1 MPRINQNPGKTAPP
15 SEAAPPSKAV
25 LAEQPPL
32 PTRVVGL
39 SAIERGFL
47 PATRSGAADSTLS
60 VGQGIQ
66 VKGEIESCETLIVDG
81 RVEASLTAE
90 LLKVRKGGLF
100 EGTATVARAEIAG
113 TFTGQLKVREHLTI
127 HGTGQVSGTI
137 RYHRIAVEDGGQ
149 ISGDVGVESGG
160 VESGGIETGSIE
172 SAPKA
177 GAPVRAKDN
186 VA

>member
-1 MPRINQNPGKTAPP
+1 MPQINQNSGK
-15 SEAAPPSKAV
+15 AAPPPRAA
-25 LAEQPPL
+25 LAKQRPL
-32 PTRVVGL
+32 PERVVGHP
-39 SAIERGFL
+39 AIERGFL
-47 PATRSGAADSTLS
+47 TAARTGASGGTLS

-81 RVEASLTAE
+81 RVEASVTAG

-113 TFTGQLKVREHLTI
+113 TFTGQLKVGEHLSI
-127 HGTGQVSGTI
+127 NGTGQVSGTI

-149 ISGDVGVESGG
+149 ISGDVG
-160 VESGGIETGSIE
+160 IEPAAEVDASV
-172 SAPKA
+172 P
-177 GAPVRAKDN
+177 AKDN